1 MLTGGFFQQYI
12 LVIPIIT
19 WLVSQGIKVLVYARY
34 RSLTG
39 FREIFKSGGMPSAHT
54 SFMLSLAMAVG
65 LKEGFFSTIFS
76 VTLALA
82 GIVVYDAMHVRME
95 AGKHAEILNEMYKER
110 ETNSSSLGQYFP
122 LETSIGHTFYEVLGG
137 GALGIYMGIMLYFL

>member
-1 MLTGGFFQQYI
+1 MFTGGFFQQYI
-12 LVIPIIT
+12 LVIPILT
-19 WLVSQGIKVLVYARY
+19 WLISQGIKVLVYARY

-54 SFMLSLAMAVG
+54 SFMLSLATAVG

-76 VTLALA
+76 VTLALTA
-82 GIVVYDAMHVRME
+82 IVVYDAIHVRME
-95 AGKHAEILNEMYKER
+95 AGKHAEVFNEMYKDR
-110 ETNSSSLGQYFP
+110 ETKSSVLAKYFP

-137 GALGIYMGIMLYFL
+137 GALGVYMGVMLFFL